1 MANKKTLTDAVA
13 QATGK
18 TKKDSKVIVET
29 VMGIIVDTLASGD
42 EVKLV
47 NFGKFST
54 RQRAERKGINPQ
66 TKEPMIIKAAT
77 VVKFKA
83 GKGLAETVNA

>member
-1 MANKKTLTDAVA
+1 MANKKDLTKAVA
-13 QATGK
+13 VATGK
-18 TKKDSKVIVET
+18 TQKDSKVIVET
-29 VMGIIVDTLASGD
+29 VMGIIVDTLANGD

-47 NFGKFST
+47 NFGIFST
-54 RQRAERKGINPQ
+54 RVRAERNGINPQ
-66 TKEPMIIKAAT
+66 TLEPMVIKAAT

>member
-1 MANKKTLTDAVA
+1 MANKKTLTLAVA
-13 QATGK
+13 EATGK
-18 TKKDSKVIVET
+18 TQKASQVIVET
-29 VMGIIVDTLASGD
+29 IMDIIKAELSAGN

-54 RQRAERKGINPQ
+54 RERAERKGINPQ
-66 TKEPMIIKAAT
+66 TKEAMIIPAAT

-83 GKGLAETVNA
+83 GKGLSEATNA